1 MTMAAPDQTSAI
13 SRGPSLTGK
22 PNTPTTIDEY
32 IALQPRE
39 VQAILRK
46 IRSTIRKAAP
56 DAAEAI
62 SYRIPTFVLNGHLV
76 YFGAFKNH
84 IGLYPPVR
92 DVVLRRDTSA
102 YEGEKGNLRFPLD
115 EPIPYDLIARIVR
128 SRVRENQERL
138 DARHKRRAG

>member
-1 MTMAAPDQTSAI
+1 M
-13 SRGPSLTGK
+13 TGK

-46 IRSTIRKAAP
+46 IRLTIRKAAP

-92 DVVLRRDTSA
+92 DVALRRETCRST
-102 YEGEKGNLRFPLD
+102 KG
-115 EPIPYDLIARIVR
+115 
-128 SRVRENQERL
+128 
-138 DARHKRRAG
+138 RRATCGFRWTSPFPTT